1 MDIFGVF
8 GIRGRAKEVHHL
20 DDAFQALGLH
30 PARVP
35 DSVKLAA
42 VKLLKEAEG
51 GKMLDAVKSCMD
63 AALLLAYCMLG
74 SDSFM
79 EANGRAKT
87 DAAKFRLRLSIRNGE
102 SLDAKLAMLTLF
114 ADTIHP
120 AVVQEFD
127 LEVEI

>member
-1 MDIFGVF
+1 MDILGVF
-8 GIRGRAKEVHHL
+8 GIRGRTKEVHHL

-51 GKMLDAVKSCMD
+51 GKLRDAVKSCMD

-79 EANGRAKT
+79 EANGGAKT
-87 DAAKFRLRLSIRNGE
+87 DAAKYRLRLSTRDGTC
-102 SLDAKLAMLTLF
+102 LDAKLAMLTLF

-127 LEVEI
+127 LEVEV